1 MTDQG
6 CGEVSD
12 LLAELALGVADAEGR
27 AGALAHLEICAGCQ
41 AELRSFA
48 DTADALASLAPEVEP
63 PAGFEQR
70 VLSTLGA
77 ARRGGVPA
85 PAGTPAT
92 CAGPPR
98 PSRSGGSLRRTHARR
113 PSGSPAPPGRG
124 PAGWSR
130 RARHR
135 ALLASAAA
143 VVVVGLAAAGLALS
157 GAGGKPAPAKAVLTG
172 ALVSGHRHLG
182 QVVVMRD
189 RSALVSVAVHGE
201 AGVAW
206 VRCELVDAGGKAVT
220 IGKFA
225 LSDGSGD
232 WAAGAGAA
240 AWEAH
245 EALLVDAATG
255 RVVARA
261 ELAAS

>member
-48 DTADALASLAPEVEP
+48 DTADALASLAPEVDP
-63 PAGFEQR
+63 PADFEQR
-70 VLSTLGA
+70 VLSAIGA
-77 ARRGGVPA
+77 ARRGVPA
-85 PAGTPAT
+85 SAGTPT
-92 CAGPPR
+92 RCAGSPR
-98 PSRSGGSLRRTHARR
+98 PSRPSGSLRRTRASR
-113 PSGSPAPPGRG
+113 PSGSPTPPGRR

-135 ALLASAAA
+135 AVLASAAA
-143 VVVVGLAAAGLALS
+143 VVVVGLAAAGLAIS
-157 GAGGKPAPAKAVLTG
+157 GAGGKPAPAKAMLTG
-172 ALVSGHRHLG
+172 VLVSGHRHLG

-189 RSALVSVAVHGE
+189 HSAWVSVAVHGE

-232 WAAGAGAA
+232 WAAGAGTAGR
-240 AWEAH
+240 EAH